1 LLAPRILPRIGTLS
15 IQSDRE
21 IWLLDVAA
29 TSPASTHGVDGQG
42 APARTDREEY
52 PSAPLDDV
60 HPQTGTAHP
69 AEEFT
74 HPPGAY
80 LSGEHEGRL

>member
-1 LLAPRILPRIGTLS
+1 MKALS
-15 IQSDRE
+15 IKSDRE
-21 IWLLDVAA
+21 IWLVDVAA
-29 TSPASTHGVDGQG
+29 TSPVSPHRHGAGYGQG

-52 PSAPLDDV
+52 PSAPLDES
-60 HPQTGTAHP
+60 HQQTGVAHP